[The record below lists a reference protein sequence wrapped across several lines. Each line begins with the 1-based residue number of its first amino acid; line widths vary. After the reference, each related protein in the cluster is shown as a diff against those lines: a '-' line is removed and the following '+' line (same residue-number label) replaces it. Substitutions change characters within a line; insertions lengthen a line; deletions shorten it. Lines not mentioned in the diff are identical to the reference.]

1 MTEQVKV
8 AEIPAAAAVNGHAAL
23 ITELQEYRQRIAQ
36 GGGPE
41 RVKAQHDKGKLTA
54 RERIARLLDEGAFRE
69 IGAYR
74 VQRHTDFGLDKEN
87 QPGDAVVTGFGK
99 IDGRRV
105 CIFSQDFTIL
115 GGSFSEAVGQKV
127 TQIMDLA
134 MAAGVPVIGLN
145 DSGGA
150 RIQEGV
156 YSLGAYGELF
166 WRNTQASGVV
176 PQISVILGPC
186 AGGAVYSPALTDF
199 IIMTKGT
206 SQMFITGP
214 DVVKA
219 VTGEEVDVETL
230 GGAMAHAAVSGV
242 AHFVTDDEDQA
253 LALTRKLLSYLP
265 LNSLEPPPAI
275 EPSDDPWRM
284 ETLLDT
290 IVPTNPN
297 EAYDMQAVINAIFDL
312 DSFLEVQEYFA
323 QNAIV
328 GFARLHGQVVGVVAQ
343 QPMVLAGVID
353 IDASDKIARFIRF
366 CDAFNI
372 PIITFVD
379 SPGYM
384 PGVHQEHGGI
394 IRHGAK
400 IVYAYSEATVPKI
413 TVIPRKAYGG
423 AYVVMGSKY
432 IRTDLVFAWPTTEIA
447 VMGAEGATNILY
459 RRQLKEAAD
468 PGALRAQLAKEYRD
482 RFSKP
487 YAAAAAGAIDD
498 ILIPSETRPRL
509 IAALELLRDK
519 RASSLPKKHGTMPL

>member
-1 MTEQVKV
+1 MAEKVKTL
-8 AEIPAAAAVNGHAAL
+8 EMQAAQAVNGHAAL
-23 ITELQEYRQRIAQ
+23 ITELQDYRKRIVQ

-54 RERIARLLDEGAFRE
+54 RERIARLLDEGTFRE

-74 VQRHTDFGLDKEN
+74 IQRHTDFGLDKEN
-87 QPGDAVVTGFGK
+87 HPGDAVVTGFGK

-127 TQIMDLA
+127 AQLMDLA
-134 MAAGVPVIGLN
+134 MEAGVPVIGLN

-199 IIMTKGT
+199 VIMTKGT

-214 DVVKA
+214 EVVKS
-219 VTGEEVDVETL
+219 VTGEQVDVETL
-230 GGAMAHAAVSGV
+230 GGAMTHAAVSGV
-242 AHFVTDDEDQA
+242 AHFVTDDEDQTI
-253 LALTRKLLSYLP
+253 ALTRKLIGYLP
-265 LNSLEPPPAI
+265 LNSLESPPAI
-275 EPSDDPWRM
+275 QPTDDPWRM
-284 ETLLDT
+284 DSILDT
-290 IVPTNPN
+290 IVPFNPN
-297 EAYDMQAVINAIFDL
+297 DAYDMKAVINAVFDL
-312 DSFLEVQEYFA
+312 GSFLEVQEYFA

-343 QPMVLAGVID
+343 QPIIMAGVID

-384 PGVHQEHGGI
+384 PGVHQEHAGI

-400 IVYAYSEATVPKI
+400 IVYAYSEASVPKI
-413 TVIPRKAYGG
+413 TVLPRKAYGG

-432 IRTDLVFAWPTTEIA
+432 IHTDLVFAWPTTEIA
-447 VMGAEGATNILY
+447 VMGADGAINILY
-459 RRQLKEAAD
+459 RRQLKETAEPATM
-468 PGALRAQLAKEYRD
+468 RAQLAKEYRD
-482 RFSKP
+482 KFSKP

-509 IAALELLRDK
+509 IAGLELLRDK
-519 RASSLPKKHGTMPL
+519 RVKPLPKKHGTMPL